1 VDGVWCAFSLI
12 PEWCALVQSA
22 FFGETLT
29 QAVRIACFFPHPVLL
44 FHLSP
49 TPIETG
55 NREEA
60 CDVTILNPIVVVL
73 LVTQD
78 VLSNL
83 EPLVTSLPH
92 QIKQRL
98 VNVLQAETD
107 KVDGWGVP
115 IEGEAGIQTI
125 IDSSLAQPVNILL
138 RTLIP
143 LAGENVL
150 YWRCSCS
157 NVGGAKPD
165 LILVWRFHDEG
176 MGVIREVVLA
186 VMEIKTTNV
195 MSATS
200 ANRISSAIN
209 TAGSVKYSDST
220 VVSNSTPL
228 NNDERNIIEQVS
240 SSPLPSPFP

>member
-1 VDGVWCAFSLI
+1 MSSRPISLPALSQLLSNHRLPASIKIKPSNNAHATKVTDSDSALDEI
-12 PEWCALVQSA
+12 PAEIR
-22 FFGETLT
+22 F
-29 QAVRIACFFPHPVLL
+29 VRRDYNDI
-44 FHLSP
+44 
-49 TPIETG
+49 
-55 NREEA
+55 
-60 CDVTILNPIVVVL
+60 
-73 LVTQD
+73 TQD

>member
-1 VDGVWCAFSLI
+1 
-12 PEWCALVQSA
+12 
-22 FFGETLT
+22 
-29 QAVRIACFFPHPVLL
+29 
-44 FHLSP
+44 
-49 TPIETG
+49 
-55 NREEA
+55 
-60 CDVTILNPIVVVL
+60 
-73 LVTQD
+73 
-78 VLSNL
+78 
-83 EPLVTSLPH
+83 
-92 QIKQRL
+92 